1 MRFDKCI
8 THLHTIKS
16 TFSITRVLSVLI
28 STYSYININ
37 TIKTER
43 WLSHLEKL
51 SLCSSF
57 VSVSPVNLPL
67 GTTYLFFVLMVLP
80 FVDIT

>member
-1 MRFDKCI
+1 MHHSFVYNKI
-8 THLHTIKS
+8 YFFNYT
-16 TFSITRVLSVLI
+16 VLSVLI

-43 WLSHLEKL
+43 WFSHLEKL

-67 GTTYLFFVLMVLP
+67 GTTYLVFVLMVLL
-80 FVDIT
+80 FADIT